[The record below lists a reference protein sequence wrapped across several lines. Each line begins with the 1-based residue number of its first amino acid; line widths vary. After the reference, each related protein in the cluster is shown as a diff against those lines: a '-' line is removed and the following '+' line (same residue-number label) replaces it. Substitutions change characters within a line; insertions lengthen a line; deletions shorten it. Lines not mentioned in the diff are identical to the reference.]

1 MMYSWA
7 SPEYIL
13 DSMSMEQVIMYY
25 EKGVKGIELQAKV
38 FWSILGQA
46 MNEKPEQEGT
56 EILTGDEPDLAKFRA
71 IYGNA
76 IKRGA

>member
-13 DSMSMEQVIMYY
+13 DKMSLEQVMMYY
-25 EKGVKGIELQAKV
+25 EKGVKGIELHAKV

-46 MNEKPEQEGT
+46 MSSDGKDDGPVWV
-56 EILTGDEPDLAKFRA
+56 R
-71 IYGNA
+71 
-76 IKRGA
+76 